1 MPIVLHWLLNCWPLL
16 KDAVAPAEDIVVVE
30 LEVDCVVDDG
40 VVELDVEVDE
50 LLELEVAELDVD
62 ELVDELELE
71 LDVDVLVGSEVVE
84 LEVEVL
90 VGSEVV
96 ELEVEVLV
104 GSEVVELRHLCF
116 PLQIELGNEKGHCGD
131 YNHARHSETGL
142 GGMAYLDDRRRSVSY
157 PLCRHIVC
165 KLGAVAFFVAILV

>member
-16 KDAVAPAEDIVVVE
+16 TDAVAPAEDIVVVE
-30 LEVDCVVDDG
+30 LEVDCVVDDD

-50 LLELEVAELDVD
+50 LVEL
-62 ELVDELELE
+62 
-71 LDVDVLVGSEVVE
+71 EVVE

-157 PLCRHIVC
+157 PLCRHIVS
-165 KLGAVAFFVAILV
+165 KLGAVVFFVAIQV